1 MANLTNPYTIE
12 NFDVADKAFYGFRI
26 DAATGRLTV
35 DFINDG
41 TQIDLPVDDVLKDNQ
56 YRTWLWTKNTL
67 QFSWDTTQ
75 KTHILMEIK

>member
-1 MANLTNPYTIE
+1 MASLLNPYEVTA
-12 NFDVADKAFYGFRI
+12 FDVENKAFYGFRI
-26 DAATGRLTV
+26 NATTGRLTV

-67 QFSWDTTQ
+67 QFTWDGTQ
-75 KTHILMEIK
+75 KTHLLMEIK